1 MSRPWGIDG
10 LLAGAMICLV
20 FWGCGYRFAGSNPL
34 PFGLTQIHIRLLEN
48 RSSET
53 GAEVV
58 LTNRL
63 IEEFVRRRQVPVE
76 EEAAA
81 AAVLSGTLASL
92 STQATSRQARGGAAQ
107 RELGITLRMQ
117 LKNAQGQTLW
127 QDSNI
132 SDSETYTV
140 VSGDP
145 SATEQNRR
153 QALDTLAQRLAETV
167 YQRMTEDF

>member
-1 MSRPWGIDG
+1 M
-10 LLAGAMICLV
+10 
-20 FWGCGYRFAGSNPL
+20 
-34 PFGLTQIHIRLLEN
+34 EN
-48 RSSET
+48 RSNET

-63 IEEFVRRRQVPVE
+63 VEEFVRRRQVPVE
-76 EEAAA
+76 EAAA
-81 AAVLSGTLASL
+81 SAVLSGTLASL
-92 STQATSRQARGGAAQ
+92 STQTASRQARGGAAQ
-107 RELGITLRMQ
+107 RRLVITLRML
-117 LKNAQGQTLW
+117 LKNTQGQTLW

-132 SDSETYTV
+132 SGSETYTV